1 MANEEA
7 NPNPAAPTAGSE
19 NQPAPAS
26 GAPAASWLDSAPAE
40 FAGLKDEASLKTFK
54 NPYEVGKSYVEH
66 VKKYGNSVALP
77 TATDKPEEAA
87 AKLAELYKKTGV
99 PEKAEGYK
107 VTVPDIRNNVWN
119 PAVHK
124 HLLDTFHKANLND
137 KQADAMYG
145 EIASM
150 LNAVLPNSTKA
161 AEEGEAA
168 LRKVWT
174 NEVEYDRNN
183 SLAVRAM
190 ENLLGKKVLDVIS
203 TNDIGSN
210 PEFLMAFAQLGMRL
224 QEDGLLP
231 AAQDAFGDSKSHQA
245 EIIKLKADPD
255 YLKNDNKARH
265 KEIIDRLEELYKLEY
280 NPVA

>member
-1 MANEEA
+1 MANEEG
-7 NPNPAAPTAGSE
+7 NPNPASGNE
-19 NQPAPAS
+19 PAPSPS
-26 GAPAASWLDSAPAE
+26 GTPSPAASWLDSAPAE
-40 FAGLKDEASLKTFK
+40 FASLKDEASLKTFK

-87 AKLAELYKKTGV
+87 AKLTELFKKLGV

-119 PAVHK
+119 PEVHK
-124 HLLDTFHKANLND
+124 HLLSVFHKANLND
-137 KQADAMYG
+137 KQANEMYG

-150 LNAVLPNSTKA
+150 LNNVLPNSTKA
-161 AEEGEAA
+161 AVEGEAA

-174 NEVEYDRNN
+174 SDVEYDRNN

-190 ENLLGKKVLDVIS
+190 DNLLGKKVLDLIS
-203 TNDIGSN
+203 TNDIGSD
-210 PEFLMAFAQLGMRL
+210 PEFLMAFARLGQRL

-231 AAQDAFGDSKSHQA
+231 QSQDAFGDSKSHQA